1 MGTKFVYAVGVQNDN
16 AKKKPKF
23 RRDLFSR
30 TISLVLPH
38 TFLFTVAL
46 IALGAASGI
55 NLLFPHI
62 IKFLLDTG
70 GLDYFKQHYIQI
82 GLGLVLLF
90 GLQGLCFYVRAF
102 AFGVIGQRV
111 VANLRRA
118 LFSALIQK
126 PVTYFD
132 SAKATDLV
140 SRITN
145 DVQLLQDTVSIKL
158 SVLIRY
164 ALQVVVG
171 VVLMATLS
179 WPLTLTIMLLLPV
192 LVGLSIALGKK
203 LRSLTRA
210 QQELLS
216 QASAR
221 VQEAFDGIRLV
232 KAFNREEYEIS
243 SLGRLTAAWSSVG
256 EDRWKVSAFFQS
268 FVSFLLNTVIILV
281 LLFGI
286 YLVSSNRLTSG
297 ELTAFLLYGAIV
309 AVSFSFVASS
319 YTELVTSLGAS
330 ERIFEVLD
338 SHTPQPSASKTPI
351 TQLGN
356 IQFNQVHF
364 AYPSRPENV
373 VLQGLQFEIPKAK
386 VTALVGQ
393 SGSGKS
399 TIVQLLM
406 QLYSPTKGHISFDG
420 QEAASFSSQ
429 SIRDRIALVPQDQ
442 ILFSTS
448 IKENLLYAKID
459 ASQIELEQA
468 CAQAQILDFIRS
480 LTLGFDTLVGER
492 GVQLSTGQRQ
502 RLAIARAILKS
513 PELLIL
519 DEATSALDV
528 ENEFLIQK
536 AIEPLL
542 KRCTVLVIAH
552 RLSTIRSAQ
561 QVIVLESGKVVEI
574 GSHDELMKG
583 SGLYRNLVERQSE
596 RKVDCA

>member
-1 MGTKFVYAVGVQNDN
+1 
-16 AKKKPKF
+16 
-23 RRDLFSR
+23 
-30 TISLVLPH
+30 
-38 TFLFTVAL
+38 
-46 IALGAASGI
+46 
-55 NLLFPHI
+55 
-62 IKFLLDTG
+62 
-70 GLDYFKQHYIQI
+70 
-82 GLGLVLLF
+82 
-90 GLQGLCFYVRAF
+90 
-102 AFGVIGQRV
+102 
-111 VANLRRA
+111 
-118 LFSALIQK
+118 
-126 PVTYFD
+126 
-132 SAKATDLV
+132 
-140 SRITN
+140 
-145 DVQLLQDTVSIKL
+145 
-158 SVLIRY
+158 
-164 ALQVVVG
+164 
-171 VVLMATLS
+171 
-179 WPLTLTIMLLLPV
+179 
-192 LVGLSIALGKK
+192 
-203 LRSLTRA
+203 
-210 QQELLS
+210 
-216 QASAR
+216 
-221 VQEAFDGIRLV
+221 
-232 KAFNREEYEIS
+232 
-243 SLGRLTAAWSSVG
+243 
-256 EDRWKVSAFFQS
+256 
-268 FVSFLLNTVIILV
+268 
-281 LLFGI
+281 
-286 YLVSSNRLTSG
+286 
-297 ELTAFLLYGAIV
+297 V